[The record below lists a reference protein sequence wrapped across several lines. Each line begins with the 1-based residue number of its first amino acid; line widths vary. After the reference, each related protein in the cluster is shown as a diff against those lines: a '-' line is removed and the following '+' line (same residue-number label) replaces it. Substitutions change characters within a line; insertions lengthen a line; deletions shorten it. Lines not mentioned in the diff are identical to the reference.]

1 MGEEYYD
8 TSTNRISPVESKA
21 SLFGSV
27 EMHLTESPAALY
39 RARKAS
45 QLYDYVSHY
54 PRHLLFVYPMFI
66 AYAETAMAKEI
77 IPGLLVLCVG
87 SPEASR
93 MASGM

>member
-1 MGEEYYD
+1 
-8 TSTNRISPVESKA
+8 
-21 SLFGSV
+21 
-27 EMHLTESPAALY
+27 MHVTESPAALY

-45 QLYDYVSHY
+45 QLYDYVPHY
-54 PRHLLFVYPMFI
+54 PRHLLFVYPIFI
-66 AYAETAMAKEI
+66 AYAETAMAEEI